1 MNPAHV
7 FWSASLAIWALVAAT
22 DASWAAEKRLD
33 ANRLAYLDQADPFH
47 PNLQFPKLTT
57 PQWVGEPGVDAV
69 IILSIDDMSG
79 SARYEQVLR
88 PILER
93 LKQIEGRAPLSI
105 LCVSPKPDDSQ
116 LQAWLKEG
124 LSLEVH
130 TLNHPCPCLQKGSFA
145 DAEKTFHGCVELLN
159 RIPNNQP
166 VAFRMPCCDSIN
178 SPSPRFYAEI
188 FNHTNSAGQFLTI
201 DSSVMN
207 ITTTNDAILPRSI
220 TIDPALARPS
230 GRERFRKYVPFP
242 AFATV
247 IEDYPYPYTIG
258 DTIWE
263 FPCAVPS
270 DWEAQHLHGT
280 NNPATVAD
288 WKAAID
294 ATVAKQGVFTLVF
307 HPHGWILNSQIVELI
322 DYAVSKYGK
331 RIKFLNFREAQER
344 LNKNLL
350 TGQPIR
356 GRDGRANGVRIL
368 DINND
373 GFMDVVIGNGQLR
386 KTRVWQ
392 PKERNWKE
400 SDFPVELVER
410 DSRDSGVR
418 FGIVETDGFAS
429 CLSRDEKLARAFHF
443 DSQEWVEN
451 KSLLEG
457 LELDGQPVLTRKN
470 GIDTGFRFIDV
481 DHDGRCE
488 AIIGNDTQNA
498 AFEWSGKS
506 WERLPF
512 ALPEGTMIVDGRGT
526 DAGLRFVDV
535 NDDGFPDIIYSNE
548 KTFSLHLF
556 LNQEYVGLPRGW
568 TMKIRS
574 GKRGDTGEIPM
585 ISRGGEHPNNG
596 AWFRNRELWV
606 QNEDTASKTN
616 LVERRSF
623 DGMLAL
629 DAAPAKS
636 PEESLACI
644 RVRPGFK
651 AELVA
656 AEPLVKDP
664 IAFEWGADG
673 KLWVAEMGDYPLGV
687 DGHGK
692 PGGIVRFLTDTKGDG
707 RYDKSTIFLDALAF
721 PNGIYPW
728 RKGVIISCPP
738 DIIYAED
745 TDGDG
750 KADVKKRLFTG
761 FHPGNQ
767 QHRANG
773 YDYGLDNWLYGANG
787 ESGGQVISFLAGK
800 KVDINGRDFRFRPD
814 TGEFE
819 SESGQ
824 TQYGRHRDDWGNWF
838 GTNNP
843 KWLWH
848 YLFAERYIARN
859 RNLPVRENKREL
871 ANYEDSGRVH
881 SIAPE
886 VERFNDPNGADHV
899 TSGNSPMPYR
909 DELFGLDF
917 ATSVFTS
924 EPVHNCVHREVLEQ
938 DGVTFKSHRAKGEE
952 GSEFVASTD
961 NWFRPTMLK
970 TGPDGALYIADMYRL
985 VIEHPEWI
993 SPERQKRINLRAG
1006 DDKGRLYRVYPVNAK
1021 LRPVPRLDKMGA
1033 AELVTALDSPSGWQ
1047 RDTAQRL
1054 LVERADK
1061 TAVAPLEKLA
1071 EKSLNPKARIQALCA
1086 LDGLGAVT
1094 PENVVAALKDSHP
1107 IVRANAVRVSESLA
1121 RNREDTRALPQ
1132 VRETTSQLRPE
1143 ILARALLNLTSDSD
1157 IRVRFQLAFTLGE
1170 WADPRAGKALAQ
1182 VALRDSDNAQMRTA
1196 VLSSAPRHLEQM
1208 FSTIL
1213 AARNPPAALVES
1225 LFALATESE
1234 DQRILPRVLAQIAE
1248 PRNGNYA
1255 AWQFAALAGLLDA
1268 LERRGQNLAQLRDRR
1283 GGEVKDAIN
1292 QLEPLFAKA
1301 RNAVTRPT
1309 ELSAPFSELRLL
1321 GRGVAQTETD
1331 ISRLG
1336 DLLSPQLSSEIQR
1349 TALAALKTI
1358 NRPTVAETLISHW
1371 TRLGPELRGE
1381 AVGLFFSRSS
1391 WLNSLMDALDQAR
1404 IPKGQIASAQ
1414 QQQLLSHKDAKV
1426 KERAAK
1432 LFHVNADRQKIIEA
1446 YAGVGTL
1453 KGNPTK
1459 GHVLFKQICAACHR
1473 VKDEGNAVGPDLG
1486 MMSDKPVSDFVT
1498 AILDPNRSVE
1508 TRYVNYTA
1516 LLKSDREI
1524 SGVIVTENANSV
1536 TFKSSSGP
1544 EETILRADIE
1554 ELRSSGLSLMPEGLE
1569 NALKPQDFADVI
1581 SYLKAK

>member
-1 MNPAHV
+1 VISPLSG
-7 FWSASLAIWALVAAT
+7 FCRLAFVGWLIANVTGLIAA
-22 DASWAAEKRLD
+22 DRVD
-33 ANRLAYLDQADPFH
+33 GNRLVYLDQADPFH
-47 PNLQFPKLTT
+47 PNLRFPKLTT

-93 LKQIEGRAPLSI
+93 LKHVEGRAPLSI
-105 LCVSPKPDDSQ
+105 LCVSPKPDDPQ
-116 LQAWLKEG
+116 LQTWLKEG
-124 LSLEVH
+124 LSLEAH
-130 TLNHPCPCLQKGSFA
+130 TLTHPCPCLQKGSFD
-145 DAEKTFHGCVELLN
+145 DAAKTFYGCVELLN
-159 RIPNNQP
+159 RVPNNQP

-188 FNHTNSAGQFLTI
+188 FNRPNSAGQFLTI

-207 ITTTNDAILPRSI
+207 ITTTNDPALPRSI
-220 TIDPALARPS
+220 TVDSA

-258 DTIWE
+258 DSIWE

-280 NNPATVAD
+280 NNPVTVGD

-294 ATVAKQGVFTLVF
+294 ATVLKQGVFTLVF
-307 HPHGWILNSQIVELI
+307 HPHGWILSSQIVELI
-322 DYAVSKYGK
+322 DYAASKHGK

-350 TGQPIR
+350 AGQPIR
-356 GRDGRANGVRIL
+356 GSDGRGNGVRL
-368 DINND
+368 MDLNND

-400 SDFPVELVER
+400 SDFPIELVKG
-410 DSRDSGVR
+410 DSRVGGVH
-418 FGIVETDGFAS
+418 FGVVEADGFAS
-429 CLSRDEKLARAFHF
+429 CLNRDEKVGSAFHF
-443 DSQEWVEN
+443 DGQKWVEN
-451 KSLLEG
+451 KSLLQG
-457 LELDGQPVLTRKN
+457 LELDGQAILT
-470 GIDTGFRFIDV
+470 DTGFRFVDV
-481 DHDGRCE
+481 DNDGRCE
-488 AIIGNDTQNA
+488 AIIANDKQNA
-498 AFEWSGKS
+498 VFEWSGKS

-512 ALPEGTMIVDGRGT
+512 ALPENTMIVDGRGA

-535 NDDGFPDIIYSNE
+535 NEDGFPDIVYSNE
-548 KTFSLHLF
+548 KAFSLHLF
-556 LNQEYVGLPRGW
+556 LNEEYVGLPRGW
-568 TMKIRS
+568 AMRIRS
-574 GKRGDTGEIPM
+574 GKRGDPGEIPM

-623 DGMLAL
+623 DQMLAL
-629 DAAPAKS
+629 EAAPAKS

-644 RVRPGFK
+644 KVRPGFK
-651 AELVA
+651 VELVA

-673 KLWVAEMGDYPLGV
+673 KLWVVEMGDYPLGV

-692 PGGIVRFLTDTKGDG
+692 PGGIVRFLEDTKGNG
-707 RYDKSTIFLDALAF
+707 HYDKSTVFLEGLGF

-750 KADVKKRLFTG
+750 KADVKKVLFTG
-761 FHPGNQ
+761 FSPGNQ

-787 ESGGQVISFLAGK
+787 ESGGRVTSVLTGK

-824 TQYGRHRDDWGNWF
+824 TQYGRHRDDWGDWF

-871 ANYEDSGRVH
+871 ANYEDSGRVY

-886 VERFNDPNGADHV
+886 MERFNDPNGADHV
-899 TSGNSPMPYR
+899 TSGNSAMPYR
-909 DELFGLDF
+909 DELFGPEF

-952 GSEFVASTD
+952 ESEFVASTD

-1006 DDKGRLYRVYPVNAK
+1006 DDKGRIYRVYPVGAK
-1021 LRPVPRLDKMGA
+1021 LRPVPKLHKMST
-1033 AELVTALDSPSGWQ
+1033 AELVAALDSPNGWQ

-1061 TAVAPLEKLA
+1061 AAVKPLEKVIRESA
-1071 EKSLNPKARIQALCA
+1071 NAKARMQALCA
-1086 LDGLGAVT
+1086 LDGIGSVT
-1094 PENVVAALKDSHP
+1094 LEILTTVLKDSHP
-1107 IVRANAVRVSESLA
+1107 LVRANAVRVSEHQTSMDSVVRDLLTLA
-1121 RNREDTRALPQ
+1121 
-1132 VRETTSQLRPE
+1132 
-1143 ILARALLNLTSDSD
+1143 SDPD
-1157 IRVRFQLAFTLGE
+1157 IRVRYQLAFSLGE
-1170 WADPRAGKALAQ
+1170 WEGPRPGEALAQ
-1182 VALRDSDNAQMRTA
+1182 IALRDSENAQMRIA
-1196 VLSSAPRHLEQM
+1196 VLSSAPRHVEQM
-1208 FSTIL
+1208 LSAIL
-1213 AARNPPAALVES
+1213 QSQNPPAPLVES
-1225 LFALATESE
+1225 LFALATTSE
-1234 DQRILPRVLAQIAE
+1234 DQRILSRVLAQIIE
-1248 PRNGNYA
+1248 PRNGAYA
-1255 AWQFAALAGLLDA
+1255 PWQFAGLAGLLDA
-1268 LERRGQNLAQLRDRR
+1268 LDRRGQNLAQLRERHS
-1283 GGEVKDAIN
+1283 ELKDAIG

-1301 RNAVTRPT
+1301 REAAARPI
-1309 ELSAPFSELRLL
+1309 ELTAPFSELRLL
-1321 GRGVAQTETD
+1321 GRDTSQTEAD
-1331 ISRLG
+1331 VSRLG
-1336 DLLSPQLSSEIQR
+1336 ELFNPQVSSEVQR
-1349 TALAALKTI
+1349 AALGALKKI
-1358 NRPTVAETLISHW
+1358 NRPKVAETLISHW
-1371 TRLGPELRGE
+1371 SRLGPEMRGD
-1381 AVGLFFSRSS
+1381 AIGLFFSRTS
-1391 WLNSLMDALDQAR
+1391 WLNALLDALVAGR

-1414 QQQLLSHKDAKV
+1414 QQQLLNHKDAKIRD
-1426 KERAAK
+1426 RAAQ
-1432 LFHVNADRQKIIEA
+1432 LFHVNADRQKIIRA
-1446 YAGVGTL
+1446 YSDLENL
-1453 KGNPTK
+1453 KGDPAK
-1459 GHVLFKQICAACHR
+1459 GHVWFTQICATCHR
-1473 VKDEGNAVGPDLG
+1473 IKNEGNAVGPDLG
-1486 MMSDKPVSDFVT
+1486 MMSDKPVSEFVI

-1508 TRYVNYTA
+1508 ARYVSYTA
-1516 LLKSDREI
+1516 VLKSDREI
-1524 SGVIVTENANSV
+1524 TGVILTETANSI
-1536 TFKSSSGP
+1536 TFKNSSGP
-1544 EETILRADIE
+1544 EETVLRADIE
-1554 ELRSSGLSLMPEGLE
+1554 DLRSSGLSLMPEGLE
-1569 NALKPQDFADVI
+1569 NALKPQDVADVI